1 MAEIPTVVEVRRQG
15 LKVCGTNVVGVA
27 QMPFAEGVVK
37 DLDVVDQVKL
47 ATQVKEFVTASQI
60 KPTPLVI
67 ILSSEVYFDR
77 EMTGTSDSEIS
88 AQGQSFVDSVPLVNP
103 SSKLFKLK
111 DKYRMVVINRRLYES
126 IRSAFEA
133 VGFPVTAVVPE
144 LVLGEAGVAGDFDAN
159 ACRVILKKMDYVLEN
174 SFIGGA
180 QPVEKKAG
188 INLGLDKLF
197 GKHL

>member
-15 LKVCGTNVVGVA
+15 LKVCGTNVVDVA

-37 DLDVVDQVKL
+37 DLDVADQVKL

-77 EMTGTSDSEIS
+77 EITGTTDSEVS
-88 AQGQSFVDSVPLVNP
+88 AQGQTFVDSVPLVNP

-133 VGFPVTAVVPE
+133 AGFLVTAVVPE

-159 ACRVILKKMDYVLEN
+159 ACRVILKKMDYILEN

-180 QPVEKKAG
+180 QPVGRKTG

>member
-1 MAEIPTVVEVRRQG
+1 MAEVPTVVEVKRQG

-27 QMPFAEGVVK
+27 QMPFSEGVVK
-37 DLDVVDQVKL
+37 DLDVTDQVKL
-47 ATQVKEFVTASQI
+47 ATQVKEFVTTSQI

-77 EMTGTSDSEIS
+77 EIIGTNDVEVST
-88 AQGQSFVDSVPLVNP
+88 QGQTFVDSVPLVNP

-133 VGFPVTAVVPE
+133 IGFPVTAVVPE
-144 LVLGEAGVAGDFDAN
+144 LVLGEAGVVGDFDAN
-159 ACRVILKKMDYVLEN
+159 ACRVVLKKMDYILEN

-180 QPVEKKAG
+180 QPVEKKPG

-197 GKHL
+197 RKHL

>member
-1 MAEIPTVVEVRRQG
+1 MADVPTIVEVKRQG

-27 QMPFAEGVVK
+27 QMLFPEGVVK
-37 DLDVVDQVKL
+37 DLDVTDQVKL
-47 ATQVKEFVTASQI
+47 ATQVKEFVTTSQI

-77 EMTGTSDSEIS
+77 EIIGTNDVEVST
-88 AQGQSFVDSVPLVNP
+88 QGQTFVDSVPLVNP

-133 VGFPVTAVVPE
+133 IGFPVTAVVPE
-144 LVLGEAGVAGDFDAN
+144 LVLGEAGVTGDLDAN
-159 ACRVILKKMDYVLEN
+159 ACRVILKKMDYILEN

-180 QPVEKKAG
+180 QPVEKKSG

>member
-1 MAEIPTVVEVRRQG
+1 MADVPTIVEVKRQG

-27 QMPFAEGVVK
+27 QMLFPEGVVK
-37 DLDVVDQVKL
+37 DLDVTDQVKL
-47 ATQVKEFVTASQI
+47 ATQVKEFVATSQI

-77 EMTGTSDSEIS
+77 EIIGTNDVEIS
-88 AQGQSFVDSVPLVNP
+88 AQGQTFVDSVPLVNP

-133 VGFPVTAVVPE
+133 IGFPVTAVVPE
-144 LVLGEAGVAGDFDAN
+144 LVLGEAGVVGDFDAN
-159 ACRVILKKMDYVLEN
+159 ACRVVLKKMDYILEN

-180 QPVEKKAG
+180 QPVEKKPG

-197 GKHL
+197 RKHL

>member
-1 MAEIPTVVEVRRQG
+1 MAVIPTVVEVRRQG

-27 QMPFAEGVVK
+27 QMPFLEGVVK
-37 DLDVVDQVKL
+37 DLDVADQVKL

>member
-1 MAEIPTVVEVRRQG
+1 MADVPTIVEVRRQG
-15 LKVCGTNVVGVA
+15 IRVCGTNVAGVA

-37 DLDVVDQVKL
+37 DLDVTDQGKL
-47 ATQVKEFVTASQI
+47 MTQIKEFVTTSQI
-60 KPTPLVI
+60 KPTSLVI

-77 EMTGTSDSEIS
+77 EIPGGTDTEVAAA
-88 AQGQSFVDSVPLVNP
+88 AQTFIDSVPLLNP

-111 DKYRMVVINRRLYES
+111 DKYRIVVINRRLYES
-126 IRSAFEA
+126 IRSAFESA
-133 VGFPVTAVVPE
+133 GFPVSAVVPE
-144 LVLGEAGVAGDFDAN
+144 LVLGDVGVVGDFDAV
-159 ACRVILKKMDYVLEN
+159 ACRVILKKMDFILAN

-180 QPVEKKAG
+180 QPVEGKTG

>member
-1 MAEIPTVVEVRRQG
+1 MADVPTIVEVKRQG

-27 QMPFAEGVVK
+27 QMLFPEGVVK
-37 DLDVVDQVKL
+37 DLDVTDQVKL
-47 ATQVKEFVTASQI
+47 ATQVKEFVATSQI

-77 EMTGTSDSEIS
+77 EIIGTNDVEVST
-88 AQGQSFVDSVPLVNP
+88 QGQTFVDSVPLVNP

-133 VGFPVTAVVPE
+133 IGFPVTAVVPE
-144 LVLGEAGVAGDFDAN
+144 LVLGEAGVTGDLDAN
-159 ACRVILKKMDYVLEN
+159 ACRVILKKMDYILEN

-180 QPVEKKAG
+180 QPVEKKSG
-188 INLGLDKLF
+188 INLGLDKFF